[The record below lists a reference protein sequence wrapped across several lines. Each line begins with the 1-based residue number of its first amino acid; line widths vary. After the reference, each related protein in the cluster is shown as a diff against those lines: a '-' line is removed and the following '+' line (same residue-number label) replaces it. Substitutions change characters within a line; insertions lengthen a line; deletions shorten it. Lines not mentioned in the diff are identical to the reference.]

1 MAKSTGYGNVFIAKN
16 RAGVDGVQFQV
27 HLDTARSKLR
37 VLSEEEFNRAKSN
50 QEELED
56 GNLKNFFREKIRDF
70 QKNH

>member
-1 MAKSTGYGNVFIAKN
+1 
-16 RAGVDGVQFQV
+16 
-27 HLDTARSKLR
+27 LDTARSKLR